1 MYRLNY
7 GTSETDNKS
16 AGFHGH
22 FKDIPLLE

>member
-7 GTSETDNKS
+7 GTPEIDSKS
-16 AGFHGH
+16 TGFHGH

>member
-7 GTSETDNKS
+7 GTSEIYNRS

-22 FKDIPLLE
+22 FKDIPFLE